1 MAQLDL
7 DIEASRGII
16 ADLRQQ
22 LAQQKQRLRAL
33 ESSVDNPGLDGEGGR
48 AVRRAFEEEIARKR
62 ELLRSLEQLLEQ
74 ELQRLRRLEE
84 ELQRIRPRPPQIKQ
98 G

>member
-1 MAQLDL
+1 MAQLDF

-16 ADLRQQ
+16 ADLQRQ

-33 ESSVDNPGLDGEGGR
+33 ESSVRSPGLEGEGGH

-62 ELLRSLEQLLEQ
+62 ELIRQLEQLLEQ

-84 ELQRIRPRPPQIKQ
+84 QLQRIRPRPPQIKQ

>member
-7 DIEASRGII
+7 EIEASRGII
-16 ADLRQQ
+16 ADLQRQ

-33 ESSVDNPGLDGEGGR
+33 ELSVDNPGLDGEGGR

-62 ELLRSLEQLLEQ
+62 ELVRSLEQLLEQ

-84 ELQRIRPRPPQIKQ
+84 QLQRIRPRPPQIRQ